1 MTPPSESPALAS
13 DRADRLPVLALGAMG
28 LAVIVIANDFTAF
41 GVALPTI
48 QKDLHSTLSTVQWVV
63 NAYALVFGVVI
74 VTGGRLADMF
84 GRRRLFVIGAVIF
97 AGFSLL
103 GGFAQGDIWL
113 IAARALMGIGGAL
126 MWPSILG
133 MTYELLPAS
142 KAGLAGGLILGA
154 AGFGNAIGPL
164 LGGLLTDALSWR
176 WIFFLNLPIAGL
188 GVLAT
193 LVSIK
198 PDTPKSDRG
207 RLDYAGV
214 AFLTLG
220 LFSLLLALDESS
232 TWGWAD
238 ARVLALL
245 VAAVLLVALFV
256 RTERR
261 AGSAALVP
269 GEVMG
274 DRNFAAACC
283 SVLLMSAVFFTV
295 LLYLPQF
302 MTKVL
307 GFSALKSGVGLLP
320 MMATFAVVS
329 FVAGSLY
336 QRLGPKL
343 TVSVGAAF
351 LTAGMFLLSLIDPGD
366 QYSALLLGMFVLGA
380 GVGLFYSSVTT
391 AGVTALDPSHAS
403 LAGGIVYMCQVG
415 GGSIGLGISTVVV
428 TAAGSTTNQ
437 LVDGIG
443 HAFLLDGVLAL
454 LATVVAV
461 LFVGGAVSPHPLHVY
476 RRHLHRAHP

>member
-1 MTPPSESPALAS
+1 
-13 DRADRLPVLALGAMG
+13 
-28 LAVIVIANDFTAF
+28 
-41 GVALPTI
+41 
-48 QKDLHSTLSTVQWVV
+48 
-63 NAYALVFGVVI
+63 
-74 VTGGRLADMF
+74 
-84 GRRRLFVIGAVIF
+84 
-97 AGFSLL
+97 
-103 GGFAQGDIWL
+103 
-113 IAARALMGIGGAL
+113 
-126 MWPSILG
+126 
-133 MTYELLPAS
+133 
-142 KAGLAGGLILGA
+142 
-154 AGFGNAIGPL
+154 
-164 LGGLLTDALSWR
+164 
-176 WIFFLNLPIAGL
+176 
-188 GVLAT
+188 
-193 LVSIK
+193 
-198 PDTPKSDRG
+198 
-207 RLDYAGV
+207 
-214 AFLTLG
+214 
-220 LFSLLLALDESS
+220 
-232 TWGWAD
+232 
-238 ARVLALL
+238 
-245 VAAVLLVALFV
+245 
-256 RTERR
+256 
-261 AGSAALVP
+261 
-269 GEVMG
+269 
-274 DRNFAAACC
+274 
-283 SVLLMSAVFFTV
+283 
-295 LLYLPQF
+295 
-302 MTKVL
+302 
-307 GFSALKSGVGLLP
+307 

-437 LVDGIG
+437 LVDGIS